1 LDAPSDD
8 VDRPFLLDAEAQAR
22 PAAPLA
28 GALALHIAAG
38 LALVGIESASAPPA
52 PVAPPI
58 DAMVVT
64 LVEPTQSEQ
73 APFVESTAEATA
85 AQAAATLSA
94 PADFNVHVDTPS
106 ASPSPLAPL
115 DYLRMEDPT
124 ATLGAPSEAV
134 REALAQSLRCRP
146 SSDEAP
152 ADCPAIQDRFAEA
165 EAAGLAPRTFLDMAS
180 LAPYEGFNVV
190 EAGPAAMVFT
200 ANAPGCA
207 SDIGAMPFRLVVRPR
222 GHALTSA
229 DREFGRLMPTWC

>member
-115 DYLRMEDPT
+115 DYLRMEDST

-134 REALAQSLRCRP
+134 REALAQSLRCQGSFADDDAECRP
-146 SSDEAP
+146 ASEYAAMADLRGVTVSLFLDGMLAP
-152 ADCPAIQDRFAEA
+152 QEGPPELWIGPVASTLSLESVDSLSGSEPAIMLRSRMTLPPRREGPDYS
-165 EAAGLAPRTFLDMAS
+165 AP
-180 LAPYEGFNVV
+180 V
-190 EAGPAAMVFT
+190 
-200 ANAPGCA
+200 
-207 SDIGAMPFRLVVRPR
+207 
-222 GHALTSA
+222 
-229 DREFGRLMPTWC
+229 